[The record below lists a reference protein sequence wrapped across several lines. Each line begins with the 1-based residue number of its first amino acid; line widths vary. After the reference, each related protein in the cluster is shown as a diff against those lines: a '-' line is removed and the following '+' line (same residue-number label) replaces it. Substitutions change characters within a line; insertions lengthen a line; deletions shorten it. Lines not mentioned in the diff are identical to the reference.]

1 MSFLPQNFEDF
12 KLSMIFL
19 AEQNVHCGEVP
30 GTNVHINLII
40 VDVLSHKFEIFLC
53 FGSELP

>member
-1 MSFLPQNFEDF
+1 MLPQNFEDF

-19 AEQNVHCGEVP
+19 AEQNVHCGEGP

-40 VDVLSHKFEIFLC
+40 ADVLSHKFEIFLC